1 MNTLEKIQQIV
12 SAKGIAP
19 VDLALNVSAMS
30 DGRTTLLEELN
41 EKELNLLLKCYAPKP
56 NINDYVTHLEIE
68 DEKKRLRSIV
78 LKIATKIGVHNPES
92 WEPFNQFML
101 KSSILHKPLKDY
113 DLEELKELVKQF
125 KSMERKEE
133 AYRKVAGSK
142 PWYRQ
147 LGGKPS
153 EN

>member
-1 MNTLEKIQQIV
+1 
-12 SAKGIAP
+12 
-19 VDLALNVSAMS
+19 
-30 DGRTTLLEELN
+30 
-41 EKELNLLLKCYAPKP
+41 
-56 NINDYVTHLEIE
+56 
-68 DEKKRLRSIV
+68 SIV

-92 WEPFNQFML
+92 WAPFNNFML

-125 KSMERKEE
+125 KSMERKED

-142 PWYRQ
+142 PWFRK

>member
-1 MNTLEKIQQIV
+1 MKTIEKIQQIV
-12 SAKGIAP
+12 ANKGVSA

-41 EKELNLLLKCYAPKP
+41 EKELTLLLKCYAPKA
-56 NINDYVTHLEIE
+56 NLNDYVTHLEIE

-92 WEPFNQFML
+92 WAPFNNFML

-125 KSMERKEE
+125 KSMERKED

-142 PWYRQ
+142 PWFRQ
-147 LGGKPS
+147 MGGAPS